1 MAARKNSRT
10 SKTDHVLSLLAG
22 GSQAPKADAPV
33 QKSQETPKPQEGQTA
48 KAEAAPAQERR
59 VVPPILEVAR
69 MDEELS
75 ETIREALS
83 ENLAQELA
91 QAEDS
96 APADSPAPDVSAQP
110 EVKAEAAPEPEPQPE
125 PAPKAEPERE
135 EPMPQAEVQAEP
147 APEPEA
153 SFEPEKAPEPE
164 NVSEPEASSEM
175 GETPT
180 PEEVAELEKAPEP
193 EKSSETKEAPQPEE
207 APEPEE
213 APQPQ
218 AIPEERPAPQTAPE
232 QAAPENPPADK
243 AAPAQPA
250 PGYDGPGTVLEDGSV
265 YLNVMELLV
274 EEPLEKY
281 VKLFGLCTCQRC
293 LADVRALALS
303 RLSPKYVVLPASAVK
318 PMLSLYQA
326 KWEATIIAQVIQA
339 CKTVM
344 ESPRHNL

>member
-22 GSQAPKADAPV
+22 GSQAPKAEAAQADAPV

-96 APADSPAPDVSAQP
+96 APAPDVPARA
-110 EVKAEAAPEPEPQPE
+110 EAKAEPTPEPAPQPE

-135 EPMPQAEVQAEP
+135 APIPQAEAQAEP
-147 APEPEA
+147 APEPPQEETIPAPAEIAEPSAPEPEA

-164 NVSEPEASSEM
+164 
-175 GETPT
+175 
-180 PEEVAELEKAPEP
+180 
-193 EKSSETKEAPQPEE
+193 
-207 APEPEE
+207 E

-218 AIPEERPAPQTAPE
+218 ATPEETPAPQTVPD

-243 AAPAQPA
+243 APA
-250 PGYDGPGTVLEDGSV
+250 PRPAPDYDGPGTVLEDGSV

-326 KWEATIIAQVIQA
+326 KWEATVIAQVIQA
-339 CKTVM
+339 CRTVM

>member
-22 GSQAPKADAPV
+22 GSQAPKAEAAQADAPV

-91 QAEDS
+91 QAENS

-110 EVKAEAAPEPEPQPE
+110 EAKAEPAPEPEPQPE
-125 PAPKAEPERE
+125 PKAEPAP
-135 EPMPQAEVQAEP
+135 EPPQGETISAPEATEDLS

-153 SFEPEKAPEPE
+153 SFEPEKVPAPK
-164 NVSEPEASSEM
+164 NVSEQEASAEM
-175 GETPT
+175 EEAPT
-180 PEEVAELEKAPEP
+180 PEEVAEPEKEPEP
-193 EKSSETKEAPQPEE
+193 EKSSERKE
-207 APEPEE
+207 APEPQE
-213 APQPQ
+213 A
-218 AIPEERPAPQTAPE
+218 PAPQDAPE

-243 AAPAQPA
+243 AAAAQPA
-250 PGYDGPGTVLEDGSV
+250 PDYDGPGTVLEDGSV

-274 EEPLEKY
+274 DEPLGKY

-326 KWEATIIAQVIQA
+326 KWEATVIAQVIQA

>member
-22 GSQAPKADAPV
+22 GSQAPKAEAAQADAPA
-33 QKSQETPKPQEGQTA
+33 QKSQEGQA
-48 KAEAAPAQERR
+48 PKAEAAPAQERR

-96 APADSPAPDVSAQP
+96 APTDPALDVPAQP
-110 EVKAEAAPEPEPQPE
+110 EAKAEPAPEPEPQPE
-125 PAPKAEPERE
+125 PK
-135 EPMPQAEVQAEP
+135 AEP
-147 APEPEA
+147 APEPHRTESGPESDTVPPVPTQGETAPAAMAEPSAPELEA
-153 SFEPEKAPEPE
+153 SSESEKT
-164 NVSEPEASSEM
+164 SEPEASSET

-180 PEEVAELEKAPEP
+180 LEEVA
-193 EKSSETKEAPQPEE
+193 
-207 APEPEE
+207 EPEE
-213 APQPQ
+213 APRPQ

-326 KWEATIIAQVIQA
+326 KWEATVIAQVIQA

>member
-22 GSQAPKADAPV
+22 GTPATPAPAQADAPA
-33 QKSQETPKPQEGQTA
+33 QKSQEAQKPQEGQAA

-96 APADSPAPDVSAQP
+96 APTDPALDVPARP
-110 EVKAEAAPEPEPQPE
+110 EVKADPAPEPEPQPE
-125 PAPKAEPERE
+125 PK
-135 EPMPQAEVQAEP
+135 AEP
-147 APEPEA
+147 APEPIPEPPVPTQGETASAAMAEPSAPELEA
-153 SFEPEKAPEPE
+153 SSESEKT
-164 NVSEPEASSEM
+164 SEPEASSET

-180 PEEVAELEKAPEP
+180 PEEVAE
-193 EKSSETKEAPQPEE
+193 
-207 APEPEE
+207 PEE

-218 AIPEERPAPQTAPE
+218 VISEERPAPQTAPE
-232 QAAPENPPADK
+232 QAALENPPVEK

>member
-22 GSQAPKADAPV
+22 GSQAPKAEAAQADAPA
-33 QKSQETPKPQEGQTA
+33 QKSQEAQKPQEGQA
-48 KAEAAPAQERR
+48 PKAEAAPAQERR

-96 APADSPAPDVSAQP
+96 APTDPALDVPAQP
-110 EVKAEAAPEPEPQPE
+110 EVKADPAPEPEPQPE
-125 PAPKAEPERE
+125 PKASSE
-135 EPMPQAEVQAEP
+135 
-147 APEPEA
+147 
-153 SFEPEKAPEPE
+153 SEKT
-164 NVSEPEASSEM
+164 SEPEASSKT

-180 PEEVAELEKAPEP
+180 PEEVAE
-193 EKSSETKEAPQPEE
+193 
-207 APEPEE
+207 PEE

-218 AIPEERPAPQTAPE
+218 VISEETPAPQTAPE

>member
-22 GSQAPKADAPV
+22 GSQAPKAEAAQADAPA
-33 QKSQETPKPQEGQTA
+33 QKSQEAQKPQEGQA
-48 KAEAAPAQERR
+48 PKAEAAPAQERR

-96 APADSPAPDVSAQP
+96 APTDPALDVPVQP
-110 EVKAEAAPEPEPQPE
+110 EVKADPAPEPEPQPE
-125 PAPKAEPERE
+125 PK
-135 EPMPQAEVQAEP
+135 AEP
-147 APEPEA
+147 APEPHRTESGPESDTVPPVPIQGETA
-153 SFEPEKAPEPE
+153 SAAMAEPSAPEPE
-164 NVSEPEASSEM
+164 SSSESEKTSEPEASSET

-180 PEEVAELEKAPEP
+180 PEEVAE
-193 EKSSETKEAPQPEE
+193 
-207 APEPEE
+207 PEE

-218 AIPEERPAPQTAPE
+218 VISEETPAPQTAPE
-232 QAAPENPPADK
+232 QAALENPPVEK
-243 AAPAQPA
+243 VAPAQPA